1 MAETLEGRCF
11 GLVGGLGPG
20 ATVYSY
26 RALAAAHAARG
37 LTMRALIT
45 HADVVRVLGAVK
57 DQDIAGLTDYLTG
70 LVDGLAR
77 GGATVAAVGAIAPHI
92 ALPELA
98 KRASIPVVDLVDET
112 ARVIRARGY
121 RRVALF
127 GTRFAV
133 ESALFG
139 RLSGVEVVKP
149 KPDEVD
155 FIHDAYVRIVA
166 AEKGDAQ
173 DTDGFRRLAR
183 LFLSR
188 DGADAIVLAG
198 TELALVFDEKTA
210 GFPAVDCARV
220 HIDAIMARVAG
231 AGA

>member
-1 MAETLEGRCF
+1 MAETRDGHCF
-11 GLVGGLGPG
+11 GLVGGLGVG
-20 ATVYSY
+20 ATVYYY

-37 LTMRALIT
+37 LTMRALIA
-45 HADVVRVLGAVK
+45 HADVARVLGAVK
-57 DQDIAGLTDYLTG
+57 DKDVDGLTDYLAG

-98 KRASIPVVDLVDET
+98 KRSPIPVVDLVAET
-112 ARVIRARGY
+112 ARVVRARGY
-121 RRVALF
+121 KRVALF

-133 ESALFG
+133 ESGLFG
-139 RLSGVEVVKP
+139 RLAGVEVVRP

-166 AEKGDAQ
+166 AERGDAG
-173 DTDGFRRLAR
+173 DSEGFRRLAR
-183 LFLSR
+183 ILISR

-198 TELALVFDEKTA
+198 TELALVFDEKSA
-210 GFPAVDCARV
+210 GFPAIDCARV
-220 HIDAIMARVAG
+220 HVEAIMARVAG
-231 AGA
+231 EGA

>member
-1 MAETLEGRCF
+1 MAEVGEGRCF
-11 GLVGGLGPG
+11 GLVGGLGVG
-20 ATVYSY
+20 ATVYYY

-37 LTMRALIT
+37 LTMRALIV
-45 HADVVRVLGAVK
+45 HADVARVLAAVQHK
-57 DQDIAGLTDYLTG
+57 NVAGLADYLAG

-77 GGATVAAVGAIAPHI
+77 GGATLAAVGAIAPHI

-98 KRASIPVVDLVDET
+98 KRSHIPIVDLVEET
-112 ARVIRARGY
+112 ARVVRARGY
-121 RRVALF
+121 KRVALF

-133 ESALFG
+133 ESGLFG
-139 RLSGVEVVKP
+139 RLTDVEIVKP

-166 AEKGDAQ
+166 AERGDTG
-173 DTDGFRRLAR
+173 DTEGFRHLAR
-183 LFLSR
+183 TLISR

-198 TELALVFDEKTA
+198 TELALVFDEKSA

-220 HIDAIMARVAG
+220 HVEAVMARLAD
-231 AGA
+231 